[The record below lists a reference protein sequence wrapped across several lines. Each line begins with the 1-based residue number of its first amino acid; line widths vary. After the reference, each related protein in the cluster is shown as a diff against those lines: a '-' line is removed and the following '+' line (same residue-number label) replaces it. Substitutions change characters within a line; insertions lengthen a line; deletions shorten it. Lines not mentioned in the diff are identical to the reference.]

1 MCVEGV
7 NDHSIELRLIDTL
20 RTMST
25 GMVCQQELYICSS
38 IFMTIYDLMEKKYFS
53 GFYLKNTVSHIYV
66 EIESARLTKN
76 PGQYQGAKWG
86 CQRCNYSFQKA
97 EGIS

>member
-25 GMVCQQELYICSS
+25 GKVCQQELYICSS
-38 IFMTIYDLMEKKYFS
+38 IFMTIYDLMEKKNLFLA
-53 GFYLKNTVSHIYV
+53 FI
-66 EIESARLTKN
+66 
-76 PGQYQGAKWG
+76 
-86 CQRCNYSFQKA
+86 
-97 EGIS
+97 